1 MGSELGGGMVV
12 EVKRGADG
20 AGGSYF
26 PRLGLPGVRKRGGGL
41 GVHSLGPT
49 AEPLLK
55 SGAVG

>member
-1 MGSELGGGMVV
+1 MGSEGGGMV
-12 EVKRGADG
+12 EVKRGAGG

-26 PRLGLPGVRKRGGGL
+26 PRLGLPGARKRSGGI

-55 SGAVG
+55 SGAGG